1 MRLVLCTCPQDSADS
16 IADAILKDRLTACVN
31 IIPGVK
37 SKYWWKGQLS
47 ADSESLLIMKT
58 RADLVTAL
66 TARIKEVHPY
76 EVPEI
81 IAFEIKEGNADY
93 LRWIA
98 EETR

>member
-16 IADAILKDRLTACVN
+16 IADAILKDRLAACVN

-98 EETR
+98 EETI